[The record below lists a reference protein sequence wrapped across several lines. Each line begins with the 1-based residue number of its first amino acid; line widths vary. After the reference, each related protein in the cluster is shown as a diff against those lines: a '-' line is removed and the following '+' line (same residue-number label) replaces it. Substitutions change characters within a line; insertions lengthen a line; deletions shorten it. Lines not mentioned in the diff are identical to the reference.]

1 MYMISRFFNFL
12 TCYSRMMSCCFNND
26 AVENQNIE
34 DELMPIMTDQHMM
47 QIYKMNA
54 ARLDVHVERYLYLK
68 RISGNNVNLL
78 VKVHSE
84 GHNMYSEKA
93 EKRIKEHMKKI

>member
-1 MYMISRFFNFL
+1 
-12 TCYSRMMSCCFNND
+12 MMSCCFNND
-26 AVENQNIE
+26 AVDTPNNG
-34 DELMPIMTDQHMM
+34 DDSMPILTGQHMM

-54 ARLDVHVERYLYLK
+54 SRLDINVDRYLYLK
-68 RISGNNVNLL
+68 RISGNDVNLL

-93 EKRIKEHMKKI
+93 EKRIKEYMKKI